1 MISLKIH
8 NFEISNNKTFTLITG
23 PCVIENRNHTIK
35 MIGLIDRICKE
46 LNINYIFK
54 SSFDKANRSSIKSE
68 RGISLNDSL
77 QIFEKI
83 KNEIRTANQKEN
95 IFTAEEKELFSKFI
109 SKIQKEL
116 NINNTQKE

>member
-1 MISLKIH
+1 MKI
-8 NFEISNNKTFTLITG
+8 FIYKTLI
-23 PCVIENRNHTIK
+23 VIISAYFLFQFTIGQQLKNYENKIESLLK
-35 MIGLIDRICKE
+35 
-46 LNINYIFK
+46 
-54 SSFDKANRSSIKSE
+54 DKQNRE
-68 RGISLNDSL
+68 

-116 NINNTQKE
+116 NINNTQ